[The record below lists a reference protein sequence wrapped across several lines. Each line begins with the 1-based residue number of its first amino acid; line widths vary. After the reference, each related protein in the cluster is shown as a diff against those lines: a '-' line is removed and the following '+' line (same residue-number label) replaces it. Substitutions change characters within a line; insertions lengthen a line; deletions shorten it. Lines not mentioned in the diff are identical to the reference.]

1 MIRFS
6 RALPLALIA
15 VVPLLL
21 TGCGAEQAGP
31 AQAAASPKTEASH
44 SKTEVSREL
53 GARARALGIAPELVY
68 VTEAPGFTLAQQSV
82 GVFGADGFSATYV
95 SRQGGRQIRL
105 SVDRGSLSD
114 AGCDDMAQPACE
126 RDGELQDAWYRAA
139 EEGQQVYLLPKDGLV
154 VRLAADTGVPRE
166 VLRKAARDAHRPTEN
181 EEVTDLLP
189 PAQENEDQPGSPSS
203 PTTPVERGDLPS
215 TGDGAPRN
223 DANAGG

>member
-82 GVFGADGFSATYV
+82 GVFRGDGFSATYV

-105 SVDRGSLSD
+105 SVDRGSLSA
-114 AGCDDMAQPACE
+114 AGCDAPAQPACQ
-126 RDGELQDAWYRAA
+126 RDGELEDAWYRAA
-139 EEGQQVYLLPKDGLV
+139 EDGQQVYLLSKDGHV
-154 VRLAADTGVPRE
+154 VRLAADAGVPRE
-166 VLRKAARDAHRPTEN
+166 VLRKAARDTHRPTED
-181 EEVTDLLP
+181 EEATELLP
-189 PAQENEDQPGSPSS
+189 PAQGGAEQPGSPAS
-203 PTTPVERGDLPS
+203 PTTPVEPGDLPS

-223 DANAGG
+223 DVNAGG